1 MVSWRDGWR
10 LIISVELPSLW
21 EGVYYVWSEVQSNG
35 FTCFDEFC
43 LTNQLQTR
51 SQRIF
56 TAQLPDPKIKG

>member
-21 EGVYYVWSEVQSNG
+21 EGVYYVWIEVQSNG
-35 FTCFDEFC
+35 LPCFDEFC

-56 TAQLPDPKIKG
+56 TAQLPDPKSKG